1 LNTNEPIIINKND
14 NVNTNN
20 EIFIDVIPS
29 STTNAFSVNI
39 NNNNEKQLP
48 ETTLSPTSSPTSSIS
63 SEKIFN
69 ETNEKLINTISKTE
83 CNSQHSVYQN
93 ETTSSSSTSSNTTIS
108 SSSSADSASIKY
120 ENIDNNVE
128 YSSTF
133 IQNDLE
139 QQKQQ
144 DNDSIT
150 NIYLE
155 NTGNKRTSSIF
166 FVFILRSLNKFSLI
180 SKPRY
185 SGLFLKTEH
194 LNNNLNFMHILI
206 LRGVCKEIW
215 KLLYRN
221 KYKLLQT
228 IFCIFY

>member
-1 LNTNEPIIINKND
+1 MNTNEPIIINKND

-20 EIFIDVIPS
+20 EIFIDVIQS
-29 STTNAFSVNI
+29 STTNAFSVN
-39 NNNNEKQLP
+39 NNNSNNNEKQLL

-93 ETTSSSSTSSNTTIS
+93 ETTSSSSSSTSTNTTIS
-108 SSSSADSASIKY
+108 SSSSVDLASIKY

-128 YSSTF
+128 Y
-133 IQNDLE
+133 QNEVE

-166 FVFILRSLNKFSLI
+166 F
-180 SKPRY
+180 
-185 SGLFLKTEH
+185 
-194 LNNNLNFMHILI
+194 
-206 LRGVCKEIW
+206 C
-215 KLLYRN
+215 
-221 KYKLLQT
+221 
-228 IFCIFY
+228 FYT